1 MTRWWL
7 PCLTLASL
15 GAVEPVVSPPPGPKI
30 TTITLRPATEPHPAL
45 KYQLVPEK
53 YGLIPGNA
61 ALFYHRAFIFLAQRN
76 AGIAQS
82 PPTAPGSHP
91 FLTSQEA
98 YEWIDKPL
106 ADLPR
111 DEIRLFLDRH
121 HSVIEE
127 TKLGAKRDQCD
138 WGLSG
143 RDEGIN
149 LLLPEIQ
156 ESRSL
161 ARLLS
166 LQARLAIR
174 DGRLDQ
180 AWDSIQAGY
189 VLARHL
195 GEGSGLIPGLVGIS
209 IGFQMNGCLELL
221 QSSPGAPSLFWALAD
236 RPRPFID
243 LRDNFASD
251 SHFIE
256 QEFPALLELDKSVWS
271 TDQARRLAESLQT
284 KLFRYV
290 DTLPGSTIAIPN
302 GLAPDFCRL
311 GIAVYCAQIE
321 AEARRSLIASGK
333 PAAEVEAM
341 PVVQAALLHV
351 YHQTQDRRDAVFKW
365 ANVRSP
371 VPRNRFQP
379 PSLSLAE
386 KQANPLL
393 AFFSAL
399 EYDFGPAYLASI
411 RLDRQL
417 DALQVVEAIRLDATR
432 HEGRL
437 PASLA
442 AIADLPVPLDPA
454 TGQPFDYRV
463 EGDTAIISAPNLAD
477 FPINSNYSINIRL
490 VPAPR

>member
-1 MTRWWL
+1 MIPWWL
-7 PCLTLASL
+7 PCLALVAF
-15 GAVEPVVSPPPGPKI
+15 GAAEPVASPPPGPKV

-61 ALFYHRAFIFLAQRN
+61 ALFYHRALIFLAQQNSRN
-76 AGIAQS
+76 AQTPSDAL
-82 PPTAPGSHP
+82 GSHRP
-91 FLTSQEA
+91 LTTDQA
-98 YEWIDKPL
+98 YEWHNKPL
-106 ADLPR
+106 AELPL
-111 DEIRLFLDRH
+111 DEIRLFLDRYR
-121 HSVIEE
+121 SIIEE
-127 TKLGAKRDQCD
+127 TKLGARRDRCD
-138 WGLSG
+138 WGLSH
-143 RDEGIN
+143 RDEGMN

-156 ESRSL
+156 ESRTL

-209 IGFQMNGCLELL
+209 IGFQMNDCLELL

-251 SHFIE
+251 RHFIE

-271 TDQARRLAESLQT
+271 TDQARRLADSLQT
-284 KLFRYV
+284 KLFQIN
-290 DTLPGSTIAIPN
+290 DSLPGSGIVISSGTS
-302 GLAPDFCRL
+302 PDLRRL

-321 AEARRSLIASGK
+321 SEARCALIAGGK

-341 PVVQAALLHV
+341 PVVQAAMLYV
-351 YHQTQDRRDAVFKW
+351 YRRTQERRDAVFKW

-371 VPRNRFQP
+371 VPMDRFQP
-379 PSLSLAE
+379 SSLSLAE

-393 AFFSAL
+393 AFFAAL
-399 EYDFGPAYLASI
+399 EYDLGPAWLASI
-411 RLDRQL
+411 RLDRQF
-417 DALQVVEAIRLDATR
+417 DSLQVVEAIRLDATR

-442 AIADLPVPLDPA
+442 AITDLPVPLDPS
-454 TGQPFDYRV
+454 TGQPFAYRV
-463 EGDTAIISAPNLAD
+463 EGDTAIVSAPSLAAYRFD
-477 FPINSNYSINIRL
+477 PRYAIEIRL
-490 VPAPR
+490 VHAPR